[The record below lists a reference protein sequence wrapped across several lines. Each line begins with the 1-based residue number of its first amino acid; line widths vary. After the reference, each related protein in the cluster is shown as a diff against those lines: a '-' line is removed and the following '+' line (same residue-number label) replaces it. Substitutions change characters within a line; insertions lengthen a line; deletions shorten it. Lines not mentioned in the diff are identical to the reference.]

1 MTFAVNLA
9 HWDFNLP
16 WTPQEARNF
25 INRGG
30 IFVTL
35 LLKLSQ
41 LIDWL
46 TERVGKGAFWLVLI
60 MTIISAGNAVVR
72 FVFNYSSNGLLEIQ
86 WYLFAAIFLLC
97 SPYTLQ
103 KNEHVRIDVLSGK
116 LSPRG
121 LAVIDIIGSLFF
133 LLPMVVMVLYLSLP
147 LIVESIKIN
156 EMSANAGGLIRW
168 PVKILLPIGFS
179 LLALQGVSELIKRI
193 AFLAGRIDDPNQKD
207 KGPSAEEELAAAIA
221 AAKAKE
227 AK

>member
-1 MTFAVNLA
+1 M
-9 HWDFNLP
+9 
-16 WTPQEARNF
+16 
-25 INRGG
+25 
-30 IFVTL
+30 TL

-41 LIDWL
+41 LIDL
-46 TERVGKGAFWLVLI
+46 ISERVGKGAFWLVLI

-72 FVFNYSSNGLLEIQ
+72 FIFNYSSNGLLEIQ

-121 LAVIDIIGSLFF
+121 LAIIDIIGTLFF
-133 LLPMVVMVLYLSLP
+133 MLPMVVLVLYLSLP
-147 LIVESIKIN
+147 LVIDSYHIN

-168 PVKILLPIGFS
+168 PVKILLPIGFT
-179 LLALQGVSELIKRI
+179 LLALQGISELIKRV
-193 AFLAGRIDDPNQKD
+193 AFLMGLIGDPNSKD

>member
-1 MTFAVNLA
+1 
-9 HWDFNLP
+9 
-16 WTPQEARNF
+16 
-25 INRGG
+25 
-30 IFVTL
+30 VTL

-46 TERVGKGAFWLVLI
+46 NERVGKGAFWLVLI
-60 MTIISAGNAVVR
+60 MTIISSANAVIR
-72 FVFNYSSNGLLEIQ
+72 FAINYSSNGLLEIQ

-121 LAVIDIIGSLFF
+121 LAVIDIIGTLLF
-133 LLPMVVMVLYLSLP
+133 LLPMVVVVLWLSLP
-147 LIVESIKIN
+147 LVADSYHIN

-168 PVKILLPIGFS
+168 PVKILLPIGFL
-179 LLALQGVSELIKRI
+179 LLALQGISELIKRI
-193 AFLAGRIDDPNQKD
+193 AFLAGMIDDPNSKE
-207 KGPSAEEELAAAIA
+207 KGPTPEEELAAAIA

>member
-1 MTFAVNLA
+1 M
-9 HWDFNLP
+9 
-16 WTPQEARNF
+16 
-25 INRGG
+25 
-30 IFVTL
+30 TL

-46 TERVGKGAFWLVLI
+46 VERVGKGAFWLVLI
-60 MTIISAGNAVVR
+60 MTVISAGNAVIR
-72 FVFNYSSNGLLEIQ
+72 FAFNYSSNGLLEIQ
-86 WYLFAAIFLLC
+86 WYLFAAVFLLC

-121 LAVIDIIGSLFF
+121 LAVIDIIGTLFF
-133 LLPMVVMVLYLSLP
+133 LLPMVVLVLWLSIP
-147 LIVESIKIN
+147 LVAESYKIS

-168 PVKILLPIGFS
+168 PVKLLLPVGFT

-193 AFLAGRIDDPNQKD
+193 AFLQGLIADPNAKD

>member
-1 MTFAVNLA
+1 M
-9 HWDFNLP
+9 
-16 WTPQEARNF
+16 
-25 INRGG
+25 
-30 IFVTL
+30 TL

-46 TERVGKGAFWLVLI
+46 VERVGKGAFWLVLV
-60 MTIISAGNAVVR
+60 MTIISSGNAVIR
-72 FVFNYSSNGLLEIQ
+72 FAFNYSSNGLLEIQ
-86 WYLFAAIFLLC
+86 WYLFAAVFLLC

-121 LAVIDIIGSLFF
+121 LAVIDIIGTLFF
-133 LLPMVVMVLYLSLP
+133 LLPMVVVVLWLSLP
-147 LIVESIKIN
+147 LVAESYRIN

-168 PVKILLPIGFS
+168 PVKLLLPVGFT

-193 AFLAGRIDDPNQKD
+193 AFLQGLIADPNAKD

>member
-1 MTFAVNLA
+1 M
-9 HWDFNLP
+9 
-16 WTPQEARNF
+16 
-25 INRGG
+25 
-30 IFVTL
+30 TL

-60 MTIISAGNAVVR
+60 MTLISAGNAVVR
-72 FVFNYSSNGLLEIQ
+72 FIFNYSSNGLLEIQ
-86 WYLFAAIFLLC
+86 WYLFAAVFLLC

-121 LAVIDIIGSLFF
+121 LAVIDIIGTLFF
-133 LLPMVVMVLYLSLP
+133 LLPMVIVVLWLSLP
-147 LIVESIKIN
+147 LVAESYKIN

-168 PVKILLPIGFS
+168 PVKLLLPIGFT
-179 LLALQGVSELIKRI
+179 LLALQGISELIKRI
-193 AFLAGRIDDPNQKD
+193 AFLAGMIDDPNSKE
-207 KGPSAEEELAAAIA
+207 KGPTPEEELAAAIA
-221 AAKAKE
+221 AAKAQE